1 MKKMIVFVL
10 MVFLLSSCVSTR
22 DYRAFWRGLEDDW
35 KSIQDEAK
43 SNKTHVNPVWRNPH
57 AFPR

>member
-1 MKKMIVFVL
+1 MKKVMAFLLII
-10 MVFLLSSCVSTR
+10 FLLSSCVSTR
-22 DYRAFWRGLEDDW
+22 DFRGFLRGLEDDW

-43 SNKTHVNPVWRNPH
+43 TSGKHVNPVWRNPH